1 MDRILGGHWPL
12 CWRWKTKWPHKTDT
26 VKR

>member
-12 CWRWKTKWPHKTDT
+12 CWRWKTKWPHKTDK